1 MRRPAAPRRRR
12 KVNEGALELGR
23 IAGRNAARAED
34 QLARA
39 AEAYSAGRERDAMR
53 LLRPLRDAYPEAAA
67 VRELLGL
74 CHYRIGQYPAAA
86 RELEAFVG
94 LTDSVED
101 HPVLMDCMR
110 AQGRYRR
117 VDELWEDLASQS
129 PSAALVTEGRIV
141 LAGSRADRGR
151 IRDAIDL
158 LERRSGD
165 VSRVQVHHLR
175 LWYALADLYER
186 AGEVGRAREL
196 FTRVR
201 RHDAAFADVAERLAA
216 LA

>member
-1 MRRPAAPRRRR
+1 M
-12 KVNEGALELGR
+12 K
-23 IAGRNAARAED
+23 
-34 QLARA
+34 
-39 AEAYSAGRERDAMR
+39 

-74 CHYRIGQYPAAA
+74 CHYRIAQYPAAA
-86 RELEAFVG
+86 RELDAFVE
-94 LTDSVED
+94 LTGSVED

-110 AQGRYRR
+110 ALGRYRR
-117 VDELWEDLASQS
+117 IDELWEELATAS

-151 IRDAIDL
+151 VRDAIEL

-165 VSRVQVHHLR
+165 VSRVREHHLR

-186 AGEVGRAREL
+186 AGEAARARDL

-216 LA
+216 LT

>member
-1 MRRPAAPRRRR
+1 
-12 KVNEGALELGR
+12 
-23 IAGRNAARAED
+23 
-34 QLARA
+34 
-39 AEAYSAGRERDAMR
+39 
-53 LLRPLRDAYPEAAA
+53 
-67 VRELLGL
+67 
-74 CHYRIGQYPAAA
+74 
-86 RELEAFVG
+86 
-94 LTDSVED
+94 
-101 HPVLMDCMR
+101 MDCMR